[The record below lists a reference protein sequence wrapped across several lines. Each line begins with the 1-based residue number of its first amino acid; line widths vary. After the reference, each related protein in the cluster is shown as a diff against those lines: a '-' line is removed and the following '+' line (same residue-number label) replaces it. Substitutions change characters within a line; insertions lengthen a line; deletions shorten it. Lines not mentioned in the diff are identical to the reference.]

1 MELIFSIKNG
11 FLYWSPEFKD
21 SITMDLI
28 SSAIPNEL
36 GSRCFWADMKV
47 CFKSGDS
54 KIISINS
61 KEEITL
67 EALLFNLLNRLIER
81 YNIKKGNYFAGFNNG
96 ITFIREDIE

>member
-36 GSRCFWADMKV
+36 GSKV
-47 CFKSGDS
+47 FLGRYES
-54 KIISINS
+54 
-61 KEEITL
+61 
-67 EALLFNLLNRLIER
+67 LL
-81 YNIKKGNYFAGFNNG
+81 
-96 ITFIREDIE
+96 